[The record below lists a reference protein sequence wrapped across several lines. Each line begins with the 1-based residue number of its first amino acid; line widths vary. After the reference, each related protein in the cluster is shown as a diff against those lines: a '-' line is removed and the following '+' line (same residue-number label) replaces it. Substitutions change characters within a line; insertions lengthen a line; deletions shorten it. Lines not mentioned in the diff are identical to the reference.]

1 MKKICSAGVIVYRI
15 NEGVI
20 EYLLLHYLGGH
31 WDFPKGKMEPGE
43 SKQET
48 ALREL
53 HEETAIVTT
62 LDSHFEESFNYI
74 FRDRD
79 RIVTEKTVYFFLS
92 QVGLDQKVKLSFEH
106 QLYSWLDFDQA
117 MYRLTY
123 DNAKTVL
130 EKAQQ
135 YIEKINQK

>member
-15 NEGVI
+15 NDGII

-43 SKQET
+43 TKQET

-53 HEETAIVTT
+53 HEETGVAAD
-62 LDSHFEESFNYI
+62 LDTEFEESFSYV

-92 QVGLDQKVKLSFEH
+92 HVDMEQKVKLSFEH

-123 DNAKTVL
+123 DNAKKVL

-135 YIEKINQK
+135 YIEQLAEK

>member
-15 NEGVI
+15 NESVI

-43 SKQET
+43 TKQET

-53 HEETAIVTT
+53 HEETGIITT

-123 DNAKTVL
+123 DNAKKVL
-130 EKAQQ
+130 EKAQE
-135 YIEKINQK
+135 YIEQLTAQ